1 MNKVERLVKQGLTP
15 MMQQY
20 FRIKERHKDHI
31 VFFRLGDFYEMFFED
46 AEEVSRV
53 LGLTLTGRD
62 CGLAERAPMC
72 GVPHHSSETYVA
84 RLVKAGYKVAICEQT
99 EDPAFAKGVVSRDV
113 VRVITPGTLM
123 EDGLLEEDSNNFLC
137 SIYYGEEGYGLAFAD
152 ISTGQVEMMELESDD
167 EGAVMNA
174 LARYAPR
181 EVIFNPAFVDKAQI
195 ARFMRERL
203 VCTADMLED
212 ECCRLGTARQEVLAH
227 FGREQFSDLGLEG
240 RPRSI
245 CALGGLLSYLRETQK
260 VGLERLCTVVIKQ
273 EGRTMQMD
281 ENCRTGLE
289 LLTTIRSKEKRGSL
303 LWVLDK
309 TKTPMGKRLMRN
321 WITQPL
327 TGPAEIEKRL
337 NAVEELWG
345 DELLLEQ
352 VGETLGNI
360 FDLERLITRV
370 VYGNATPRE
379 VLTLGRT
386 LTNLPPVRQ
395 ALEPVKSN
403 FLCTIRE
410 EIDPLEDISG
420 LIASAIVEEP
430 PVNLKEGG
438 VIQSEFHPQ
447 LAELRELMGSAK
459 ERLSAMEGAEREATG
474 IKNLKIRYN
483 KVFGYYIEVSRSGL
497 SQVPEHYIRKQT
509 IANGERYI
517 TQELKELENRILSAH
532 DQAIALESE
541 LFEQVRVTIAREL
554 HRIQA
559 SASAVARLDVF
570 CSFARVSLDNR
581 YVRPE
586 ISTGDQIIIREG
598 RHPVVEQMLDG
609 LPFVPN
615 DVTLDCGEN
624 QISII
629 TGPNMAGK
637 STYMRQTALI
647 VLMAQIGCFVPAAS
661 ATIGIVDGI
670 YTRIGA
676 SDDLSTGKS
685 TFMVEMVELATILKN
700 ATSKSLL
707 ILDEIG
713 RGTSTY
719 DGMSIARSVL
729 EYIAQPRKLGAR
741 TMFATHYHE
750 LTELE
755 ETLSRVKNYN
765 VAVKKRGDDITFLR
779 KIVRGGADDSYGI
792 EVSKLAGIPDTIVK
806 RAHEIL
812 TDLESAQPVR
822 EGKGLPVVREEDEM
836 QLSLGSRV
844 VSEVEEELKRLDLD
858 TLTPIEALTKL
869 FELRKLL
876 N

>member
-1 MNKVERLVKQGLTP
+1 MNKVEHLVKQGLTP

-46 AEEVSRV
+46 AQEVSRV

-113 VRVITPGTLM
+113 VRVVTPGTLM

-137 SIYYGEEGYGLAFAD
+137 SIYYGEGGYGLAFAD
-152 ISTGQVEMMELESDD
+152 ISTGQVEMIELESDD

-181 EVIFNPAFVDKAQI
+181 EVIFNPAFVDKVQI

-212 ECCRLGTARQEVLAH
+212 ECCRLGTARQEVLNH
-227 FGREQFSDLGLEG
+227 FGREQFADLGLEG

-260 VGLERLCTVVIKQ
+260 VGLERLCTVVVKQ

-337 NAVEELWG
+337 NAVEELCG

-352 VGETLGNI
+352 VGEALGNI

-403 FLCTIRE
+403 FLCSIRE

-430 PVNLKEGG
+430 PINLKEGG
-438 VIQSEFHPQ
+438 VMQSDFHPQ

-459 ERLSAMEGAEREATG
+459 ERLSAMEGAERESTG

-581 YVRPE
+581 YVRPK

-615 DVTLDCGEN
+615 DVTLDCGDN

-719 DGMSIARSVL
+719 DGMSIARAVL
-729 EYIAQPRKLGAR
+729 EYIAQPKKLGAR

-792 EVSKLAGIPDTIVK
+792 EVSKLAGIPDAIIK

-822 EGKGLPVVREEDEM
+822 EGKGLPAAREEGPM
-836 QLSLGSRV
+836 QLSLGSRMM
-844 VSEVEEELKRLDLD
+844 SEVEAELKGLDLD

-876 N
+876 D